1 MTARNRKI
9 VMVVDDDRHT
19 LEFVTECLRKMGQ
32 EVYSA
37 ANGEEAM
44 ELIHN
49 LKVKIDLLLSDVVMP
64 GINGIELARKLV
76 EAVPAIK
83 IIFMSG
89 YMKPALPVQNATNN
103 KNGFLQKPFSGRTLM
118 NHVKQA
124 LTELPPD

>member
-1 MTARNRKI
+1 MTALNRKT

-44 ELIHN
+44 ELFHN

-64 GINGIELARKLV
+64 GINGIELARRLV

-89 YMKPALPVQNATNN
+89 YMKPALPAQNATNDE
-103 KNGFLQKPFSGRTLM
+103 NGFLQKPFSGRTLM

-124 LTELPPD
+124 LAELPPD